1 MGINMKR
8 WVAIVYD
15 AGDKIGSHTFQGDES
30 KARSDAADWV
40 VKNFGENRD
49 WSLHEVQDKS

>member
-1 MGINMKR
+1 MKQ

-49 WSLHEVQDKS
+49 WSLHEVHSKN